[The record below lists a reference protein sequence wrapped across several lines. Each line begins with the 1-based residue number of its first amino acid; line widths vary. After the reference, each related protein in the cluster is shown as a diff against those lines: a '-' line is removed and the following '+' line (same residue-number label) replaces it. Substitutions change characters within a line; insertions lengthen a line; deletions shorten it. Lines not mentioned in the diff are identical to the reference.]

1 MGYVEKYFAAFYNV
15 KRIQLEISG
24 ISRLDSLLDS
34 LLVGYLHTF
43 FLSSGVKN
51 FMFLILEVLS
61 SIHALVP
68 LGRIYLEV
76 INAISF

>member
-61 SIHALVP
+61 SIRALVP

>member
-24 ISRLDSLLDS
+24 ISRLDYLLDS

-61 SIHALVP
+61 SIRALVP